1 MSQDDMA
8 LVEPM
13 PPLPDATFGRFN
25 TAQLQRRGSDV
36 VTSPTC
42 TNHLPVPILAFHE
55 FQQWLGTSPTGGL
68 DFLAGDSNFFSF
80 SSVPATMDHRAR
92 ENGRTTRAPLLKSRS
107 FPKARHEDP
116 NLSLSTSTPHR
127 PPLRKAKSVKF
138 ADSQGLPLV
147 EAVHELTRQDSSYT
161 ARKIVPYADDDFL
174 APVHLLA
181 SPQASSRLPAAQR
194 SSSSPASV
202 PSARENK
209 PQKFTRATQ
218 RTGTDGTDGGSK
230 KSDLAPGS
238 SKLSSSN
245 KANVRRQNSPPKFGP
260 THRHKLAFTQP
271 SLEPDFFNRVSRDCV
286 CLESIREEPRCLH
299 GIVRVSNL
307 SYAKEVAVRWT
318 HDNWKTSHDTQAV
331 FLSNH
336 GATDRFAFE
345 LPINGDDVSFAIRFR
360 SEGSEYWDN
369 NRGSNYTVLSLSD
382 WLSSYLIFVSIMSRY
397 PSVVFVYVYFVFV
410 SQSLFV

>member
-1 MSQDDMA
+1 MA

-13 PPLPDATFGRFN
+13 PPLPDASFGRFN
-25 TAQLQRRGSDV
+25 AAQLQRRGSDV

-42 TNHLPVPILAFHE
+42 TNQLPMPLLAFNE

-68 DFLAGDSNFFSF
+68 DFLAGDTSNLFSF
-80 SSVPATMDHRAR
+80 SSVSATMDYRAR

-107 FPKARHEDP
+107 FPKAKHEDP

-181 SPQASSRLPAAQR
+181 APQASSRPPAAQR
-194 SSSSPASV
+194 SSSSPVNALSV
-202 PSARENK
+202 QENK
-209 PQKFTRATQ
+209 PQKSTRPN
-218 RTGTDGTDGGSK
+218 GTNGSK
-230 KSDLAPGS
+230 KSDLPPGS
-238 SKLSSSN
+238 SKLSSNN
-245 KANVRRQNSPPKFGP
+245 KANVKRQNSPPKFGP

-307 SYAKEVAVRWT
+307 SYTKEVAVRWT
-318 HDNWKTSHDTQAV
+318 HDNWKTSHDTHAV

-382 WLSSYLIFVSIMSRY
+382 
-397 PSVVFVYVYFVFV
+397 
-410 SQSLFV
+410 

>member
-1 MSQDDMA
+1 MA

-13 PPLPDATFGRFN
+13 PPLPDSAFGRFN
-25 TAQLQRRGSDV
+25 PAQFQRRGSDV
-36 VTSPTC
+36 VTSATC
-42 TNHLPVPILAFHE
+42 NSRLPVPILAFNE
-55 FQQWLGTSPTGGL
+55 FQHWLGTSPTSGL

-80 SSVPATMDHRAR
+80 SSVPATSTTR
-92 ENGRTTRAPLLKSRS
+92 ENGRTTRAPLQKSRS

-181 SPQASSRLPAAQR
+181 APQAISNRPPAQR
-194 SSSSPASV
+194 SSSSPASAISV
-202 PSARENK
+202 AENK
-209 PQKFTRATQ
+209 LQKTTKLN
-218 RTGTDGTDGGSK
+218 GTNGSN
-230 KSDLAPGS
+230 KSDLAPRNP
-238 SKLSSSN
+238 KLSSNN
-245 KANVRRQNSPPKFGP
+245 KPNVKRQNSPPNFGP

-299 GIVRVSNL
+299 GIIRVSNL
-307 SYAKEVAVRWT
+307 SYTKEVAVRWT
-318 HDNWKTSHDTQAV
+318 HDNWKTSHDTHAV

-382 WLSSYLIFVSIMSRY
+382 
-397 PSVVFVYVYFVFV
+397 
-410 SQSLFV
+410 

>member
-13 PPLPDATFGRFN
+13 PPLSDTFGRFN
-25 TAQLQRRGSDV
+25 AAAQLQRRGSDV

-42 TNHLPVPILAFHE
+42 NSSHLPVPILDFND
-55 FQQWLGTSPTGGL
+55 FQQWLGTSPTSGL
-68 DFLAGDSNFFSF
+68 DFLTGAGDSHFYSY
-80 SSVPATMDHRAR
+80 SSVPTTMDCRAR

-116 NLSLSTSTPHR
+116 SLSLGTSTPHR

-181 SPQASSRLPAAQR
+181 APQASRPPAQR
-194 SSSSPASV
+194 TCSSPASALSV
-202 PSARENK
+202 SENK
-209 PQKFTRATQ
+209 LKKNTRPN
-218 RTGTDGTDGGSK
+218 GSK
-230 KSDLAPGS
+230 KSDLVLGGS
-238 SKLSSSN
+238 RLSSSN
-245 KANVRRQNSPPKFGP
+245 KPNVKRQNSPPNFGP
-260 THRHKLAFTQP
+260 THRHKLTFTQP

-307 SYAKEVAVRWT
+307 SYTKEVAVRWT
-318 HDNWKTSHDTQAV
+318 HDNWKTSHDTHTV

-382 WLSSYLIFVSIMSRY
+382 
-397 PSVVFVYVYFVFV
+397 
-410 SQSLFV
+410 

>member
-1 MSQDDMA
+1 MA

-13 PPLPDATFGRFN
+13 PPLPDASFGRFN
-25 TAQLQRRGSDV
+25 AAQLQRRGSDV

-42 TNHLPVPILAFHE
+42 TNQLPMPLLAFNE
-55 FQQWLGTSPTGGL
+55 WLGTSPTGGL
-68 DFLAGDSNFFSF
+68 DFLAGDTSNLFSF
-80 SSVPATMDHRAR
+80 SSVPATMDYRAR

-107 FPKARHEDP
+107 FPKAKHEDP

-181 SPQASSRLPAAQR
+181 APQASSRPPAAQR
-194 SSSSPASV
+194 SSSSPANALSV
-202 PSARENK
+202 QENK
-209 PQKFTRATQ
+209 PQKSTRPN
-218 RTGTDGTDGGSK
+218 GTNGSK
-230 KSDLAPGS
+230 KSDLPPGS

-245 KANVRRQNSPPKFGP
+245 KANVKRQNSPPKFGP

-307 SYAKEVAVRWT
+307 SYTKEVAVRWT
-318 HDNWKTSHDTQAV
+318 HDNWKTSHDTHAV

-382 WLSSYLIFVSIMSRY
+382 
-397 PSVVFVYVYFVFV
+397 
-410 SQSLFV
+410 

>member
-1 MSQDDMA
+1 MA

-25 TAQLQRRGSDV
+25 AAQLQRRGSDV

-42 TNHLPVPILAFHE
+42 NSHLPAPLLAFNE

-68 DFLAGDSNFFSF
+68 DFLAGDSSFFSF
-80 SSVPATMDHRAR
+80 SSVPATMDGTSRTR

-181 SPQASSRLPAAQR
+181 APQACATRPPAQR
-194 SSSSPASV
+194 SSSSPASGLGA
-202 PSARENK
+202 SEKK
-209 PQKFTRATQ
+209 PQKATRPN
-218 RTGTDGTDGGSK
+218 GTNGSK
-230 KSDLAPGS
+230 KNDLAPVPPRS
-238 SKLSSSN
+238 SKSLSS
-245 KANVRRQNSPPKFGP
+245 KASVKRQNSPPNFGP

-307 SYAKEVAVRWT
+307 SFTKEVAVRWT
-318 HDNWKTSHDTQAV
+318 HDNWKTSHDTHAV

-382 WLSSYLIFVSIMSRY
+382 
-397 PSVVFVYVYFVFV
+397 
-410 SQSLFV
+410 

>member
-13 PPLPDATFGRFN
+13 PPLPDSTFSRFN
-25 TAQLQRRGSDV
+25 ATQLPRRGSDV

-42 TNHLPVPILAFHE
+42 NSQLPIITAFNDLHL
-55 FQQWLGTSPTGGL
+55 QSWLGTSPTGGL
-68 DFLAGDSNFFSF
+68 DFLAGDNFCSYN
-80 SSVPATMDHRAR
+80 SVPASTR
-92 ENGRTTRAPLLKSRS
+92 ENGRTRAPLQKSRS

-116 NLSLSTSTPHR
+116 ALATKSSTPIR

-161 ARKIVPYADDDFL
+161 ARKIVPYADEDYL
-174 APVHLLA
+174 APVNLLP
-181 SPQASSRLPAAQR
+181 SPNCRIEKVEVKSSTTEAKVQKPVKRDQNGQNGSTKEPTVSGGAR
-194 SSSSPASV
+194 SPVKRQISP
-202 PSARENK
+202 N
-209 PQKFTRATQ
+209 F
-218 RTGTDGTDGGSK
+218 
-230 KSDLAPGS
+230 AP
-238 SKLSSSN
+238 
-245 KANVRRQNSPPKFGP
+245 V
-260 THRHKLAFTQP
+260 HRHKLGFTQP
-271 SLEPDFFNRVSRDCV
+271 SLEPDFFNRVGRDYV

-307 SYAKEVAVRWT
+307 AYSKEVAVRWT
-318 HDNWKTSHDTQAV
+318 HDNWKNSHDTHAV

-360 SEGSEYWDN
+360 AEGSEYWDN
-369 NRGSNYTVLSLSD
+369 NRGCNYTVLSLSD
-382 WLSSYLIFVSIMSRY
+382 
-397 PSVVFVYVYFVFV
+397 
-410 SQSLFV
+410 

>member
-1 MSQDDMA
+1 MA

-13 PPLPDATFGRFN
+13 PPLPDSTFSRFN
-25 TAQLQRRGSDV
+25 ATQLPRRGSDV

-42 TNHLPVPILAFHE
+42 NSHLPILAFNELH
-55 FQQWLGTSPTGGL
+55 FQSWLGTSPTGGL
-68 DFLAGDSNFFSF
+68 DFLTGDNLYYSYSMPA
-80 SSVPATMDHRAR
+80 SSTTR
-92 ENGRTTRAPLLKSRS
+92 ENGRTRAPLQKSRS

-116 NLSLSTSTPHR
+116 ALSLSTSTPVR

-174 APVHLLA
+174 NPVHLLA
-181 SPQASSRLPAAQR
+181 APGSRLSSASNKK
-194 SSSSPASV
+194 SSSSST
-202 PSARENK
+202 ETGNK
-209 PQKFTRATQ
+209 PQNPAKRDQSGAN
-218 RTGTDGTDGGSK
+218 GGGKNHVISPGRSK
-230 KSDLAPGS
+230 ASGS
-238 SKLSSSN
+238 
-245 KANVRRQNSPPKFGP
+245 NVKRQNSPKPNFAP
-260 THRHKLAFTQP
+260 THHHKLAFTQP

-307 SYAKEVAVRWT
+307 SFSKEVAIRWT
-318 HDNWKTSHDTQAV
+318 HDNWKTSHDTHTQ

-345 LPINGDDVSFAIRFR
+345 LPINGDDVSFAIRYR
-360 SEGSEYWDN
+360 SESREFWDN
-369 NRGSNYTVLSLSD
+369 NRGSNYTVLSSD
-382 WLSSYLIFVSIMSRY
+382 
-397 PSVVFVYVYFVFV
+397 
-410 SQSLFV
+410 

>member
-25 TAQLQRRGSDV
+25 AAQLQRRGSDV

-42 TNHLPVPILAFHE
+42 NSHLPAPILAFSE
-55 FQQWLGTSPTGGL
+55 FQNWLGTSPTGGL
-68 DFLAGDSNFFSF
+68 DFLAGDNNFFSF
-80 SSVPATMDHRAR
+80 SSVPATMDGRTR
-92 ENGRTTRAPLLKSRS
+92 ENGRTTRAPLQKSRS

-127 PPLRKAKSVKF
+127 PPLRKVKSVKF

-161 ARKIVPYADDDFL
+161 ARKIVPYADDEFL

-181 SPQASSRLPAAQR
+181 APQASSRLPSQR
-194 SSSSPASV
+194 SSSSPAGAL
-202 PSARENK
+202 SAAENK
-209 PQKFTRATQ
+209 PQKTTKSN
-218 RTGTDGTDGGSK
+218 GTNGSN
-230 KSDLAPGS
+230 KSNLAPGS
-238 SKLSSSN
+238 SKLSSNN
-245 KANVRRQNSPPKFGP
+245 KANVKRQNSPPNFGP

-299 GIVRVSNL
+299 GIIRVSNL
-307 SYAKEVAVRWT
+307 SYTKEVAVRWT
-318 HDNWKTSHDTQAV
+318 HDNWKTSHDTHAV

-382 WLSSYLIFVSIMSRY
+382 
-397 PSVVFVYVYFVFV
+397 
-410 SQSLFV
+410 

>member
-1 MSQDDMA
+1 MA

-13 PPLPDATFGRFN
+13 PPLPDSTFSRFN
-25 TAQLQRRGSDV
+25 AAQLQRRGSDV

-42 TNHLPVPILAFHE
+42 NSHFPVPMPILAFNE
-55 FQQWLGTSPTGGL
+55 FQSWLGTSPTGGL
-68 DFLAGDSNFFSF
+68 DFLSGDSSFFSF
-80 SSVPATMDHRAR
+80 NSMPASTR
-92 ENGRTTRAPLLKSRS
+92 ENGRTTRAPLQKSRS

-116 NLSLSTSTPHR
+116 NLSLSTSTPIR
-127 PPLRKAKSVKF
+127 PPLRKTKSVKF

-161 ARKIVPYADDDFL
+161 ARKIVPYADEDFL
-174 APVHLLA
+174 APVTLLTAPRA
-181 SPQASSRLPAAQR
+181 SRPEAKH
-194 SSSSPASV
+194 SSSSPTPA
-202 PSARENK
+202 ENK
-209 PQKFTRATQ
+209 PQKTAGRC
-218 RTGTDGTDGGSK
+218 GPKNGSK
-230 KSDLAPGS
+230 NDLAPGS
-238 SKLSSSN
+238 SKLSSNNRTSV
-245 KANVRRQNSPPKFGP
+245 KRQNSPPNFGP

-307 SYAKEVAVRWT
+307 SFTKEVAVRWT
-318 HDNWKTSHDTQAV
+318 HDNWKTSHDTHAV

-360 SEGSEYWDN
+360 SEGSEFWDN

-382 WLSSYLIFVSIMSRY
+382 
-397 PSVVFVYVYFVFV
+397 
-410 SQSLFV
+410 